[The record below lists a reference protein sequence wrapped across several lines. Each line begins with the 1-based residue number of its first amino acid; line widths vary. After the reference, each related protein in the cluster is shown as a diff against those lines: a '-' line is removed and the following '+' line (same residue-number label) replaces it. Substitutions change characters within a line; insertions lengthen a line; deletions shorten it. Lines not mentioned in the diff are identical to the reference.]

1 MDQILAAAA
10 ELWWIAPAAAGTG
23 AIGFAAFRRREL
35 VSGKRLG
42 YEAARLELRRAQ
54 HEARAAADAVRV
66 ARAEVAR
73 VVAERAA
80 SRADAGAVAAARRAL
95 HDLQLQ
101 SKAAAA
107 RVKAGRAR
115 LTAERTAL
123 TAGGELPLDR
133 LRARHD
139 AVLARWMEYET
150 DPAKLLAFPAM
161 SDGRH
166 PTTSAFLAALQ
177 EARELRPRADAARFT
192 ASEYGA
198 YRDAVER
205 LERSFDIAERSVRG
219 EPRQGEVPE
228 ALRDAARTF
237 MVRTTEVLNRTTEV
251 LSAWNERG
259 RSDDRPGRRGPR
271 DDER

>member
-1 MDQILAAAA
+1 MDQIWAAAA
-10 ELWWIAPAAAGTG
+10 ELWWIAPAAGGAG
-23 AIGFAAFRRREL
+23 AIGIAALRRRAV

-54 HEARAAADAVRV
+54 QDARAAVDAVRV

-80 SRADAGAVAAARRAL
+80 SRADAGAVAAARRTL

-107 RVKAGRAR
+107 RVKAERAR
-115 LTAERTAL
+115 LSAERTAL

-133 LRARHD
+133 LRSRHD

-166 PTTSAFLAALQ
+166 PATSAFLAALQ
-177 EARELRPRADAARFT
+177 TARELRPRADAARFT
-192 ASEYGA
+192 ASEFAA
-198 YRDAVER
+198 YRDAVEK
-205 LERSFDIAERSVRG
+205 LERAFDIAERAVRG
-219 EPRQGEVPE
+219 EPHQPEMPE

-237 MVRTTEVLNRTTEV
+237 MVRTTEVLNRTTDM
-251 LSAWNERG
+251 LSAWSDRG
-259 RSDDRPGRRGPR
+259 RSDDRSGDETR
-271 DDER
+271 DQR